1 MTVRVCNATFS
12 DWVSLPFDDGWTD
25 TFIIRISALACLPPF
40 VYEDPLKRIAAY
52 TLRKRKSAS
61 IWVQVDAPGEWY
73 VLELRSALEGLKLPY
88 AVTRAGKQLDWVD
101 FDKPPW
107 LSYRP
112 SQRPPAVPEK
122 SHDLS
127 PEEILC
133 LQALVRMR
141 AGEANEIASLTGL
154 PRDGLNTLLT
164 ALEKAGYVICRHG
177 TQNQSRKSDSA
188 LTEAFPYWQCKRKG
202 KSLAL
207 RAWGIP
213 PNFAFKRKEENNQW
227 LLGTPHHHRSR
238 LWPDWL
244 RSAWPQAEIWTGWCE
259 VSIPEISALP
269 DALAWGRIQGYETL
283 FWLEVGDTHKSKE
296 EIEDNTATRMNEAL
310 KLSRRTGMRL
320 VYTQLSANWVHE
332 AARWGCVN
340 LEADVAV
347 VMGDQ
352 GRFGQLPVVEWGKLT
367 SK

>member
-1 MTVRVCNATFS
+1 MTVRVCDATFS
-12 DWVSLPFDDGWTD
+12 DWVSLPFRDGWTD

-40 VYEDPLKRIAAY
+40 VYEDPLKRIASY
-52 TLRKRKSAS
+52 LVRKRRSAS
-61 IWVQVDAPGEWY
+61 IWVQVDSPGEWY
-73 VLELRSALEGLKLPY
+73 ALELHTALEGLKLPY
-88 AVTRAGKQLDWVD
+88 AVTRTGAQLDWLD
-101 FDKPPW
+101 FDKQPW
-107 LSYRP
+107 LGHRS
-112 SQRPPAVPEK
+112 SERPPAVPEK
-122 SHDLS
+122 PHGLS
-127 PEEILC
+127 PEAILC
-133 LQALVRMR
+133 LQALARM
-141 AGEANEIASLTGL
+141 GKGDEDEIASLTGL
-154 PRDGLNTLLT
+154 
-164 ALEKAGYVICRHG
+164 ALDEVQSILAHLAKGKYVVHKVGEKIQPGKPVQMDKLPHWH
-177 TQNQSRKSDSA
+177 
-188 LTEAFPYWQCKRKG
+188 LHRKG
-202 KSLAL
+202 LSLAL
-207 RAWGIP
+207 RHWNIP
-213 PNFAFKRKEENNQW
+213 AGLPFDGYTEANQY
-227 LLGTPHHHRSR
+227 LIETPHHHRSR
-238 LWPDWL
+238 LWSDRL

-296 EIEDNTATRMNEAL
+296 EIEDNTATRMKEAL